1 MSKKQ
6 NKKNT
11 PASNATSSQEAARLL
26 PEEAGQV
33 REQIAGRHSKAALQM
48 AKDLHKRYGSAE
60 SEALLV
66 EAYQA
71 RIDDLL
77 KLGMNVEAK
86 ALMEIVK
93 ERFPAAAKRLADQQR
108 AISGHEGKLDE
119 VVAPLGDP
127 ILPSD
132 DRERIENFI
141 RQRIY
146 DLPALAAVS
155 SLPPEHS
162 LRSAATALAAAFL
175 AVTTGPVEDAVLAL
189 PEVSRRSP
197 LASWKALV
205 RAIASYHRREDEECR
220 KWLQTIDDDSLP
232 ARLGPVLLAM
242 RRGKPNASGSS
253 SKLTPAAERL
263 IAIAGDHGA
272 ALRPALAAMEK
283 AFETKK
289 QGTILAAARNVAAA
303 SDRCDPKLR
312 ERLRQHILARGEMR
326 WGITSSLE
334 TALGGRIPRDAT
346 WFRLLARA
354 FEEDHT
360 AESDAEAALV
370 WEDFRAAAIKENW
383 FAAGGLEDGVLAL
396 HVARKVEKLPEDVV
410 EEMHDREVNYRRVSK
425 GAKTE
430 ALPSPGT
437 LYERACKA
445 DPHPEALQM
454 WLNWARKQKQTQD
467 ADHVAESW
475 RRQRPADVQP
485 LLYLMESA
493 EKRNAFKKSLGYLEE
508 AEKLDRLNPE
518 VRRAKMRLLLSTV
531 IRHLSQRKA
540 RLALGEIEQI
550 EALPEVR
557 PGEIAT
563 LAAALRW
570 YVAGI
575 DGDKAEVSKREAELN
590 GLLGQAATSLL
601 LLALMTEA
609 KMKVPKPPQ
618 LMKFTRAEALEA
630 LAGAVKACVLGEGVG
645 LRIQLPLGWNKT
657 LMAAL
662 HLPNCPVDAAQLLT
676 LGEAALMSL
685 QPELA
690 FTVSSV
696 GLAGGRANARFLF
709 LRARSLP
716 WFAQSRR
723 SGCFTAAL
731 ELARQ
736 ERNTE
741 LAGKILDALNSAPA
755 NRNQRIAF
763 GIFNDREIA
772 SRAVS
777 PELLSRVLEEEK
789 ELEQFPIHAGYR
801 EPKYADELAPNLCD
815 CPKCKA
821 KRGEPVGGMDFIDD
835 DEDDD
840 DFDDD
845 EDFDENRDDFDGPPP
860 SFKQA
865 AKNLLEG
872 LLRNLPPDIA
882 QKVKEA
888 IAAGEDP
895 FPAIQRILKSESAN
909 KDFSAPPKIEKKAK
923 TAKLPPPDQGSL
935 F

>member
-1 MSKKQ
+1 MSQKQ

-11 PASNATSSQEAARLL
+11 PASNAAPSQGAARLL
-26 PEEAGQV
+26 PEEAERV

-48 AKDLHKRYGSAE
+48 AKELHKRCASAE
-60 SEALLV
+60 SESLLV

-77 KLGMNVEAK
+77 KLGMTVEAK
-86 ALMEIVK
+86 ALIGIVN
-93 ERFPAAAKRLADQQR
+93 ERFPAAAKRLANQR
-108 AISGHEGKLDE
+108 REIDAAEGKLDDI
-119 VVAPLGDP
+119 VGPLADP
-127 ILPSD
+127 NLPAE
-132 DRERIENFI
+132 DRERIESFI
-141 RQRIY
+141 RQRIH

-155 SLPPEHS
+155 SLPPEHP
-162 LRSAATALAAAFL
+162 LRVAAGALAAAFQ
-175 AVTTGPVEDAVLAL
+175 AVTTGPVEDEILAL

-205 RAIASYHRREDEECR
+205 RAIASYHRREDAESR
-220 KWLQTIDDDSLP
+220 KWLQAIDDDSVP
-232 ARLGPVLLAM
+232 ARLVPALGAM
-242 RRGKPNASGSS
+242 RGGKPKA
-253 SKLTPAAERL
+253 KLSPAAERL
-263 IAIAGDHGA
+263 VAVAGDHGA
-272 ALRPALAAMEK
+272 ALRPALAALEK
-283 AFETKK
+283 AFESKK
-289 QGTILAAARNVAAA
+289 QGTILTAARTVAAA
-303 SDRCDPKLR
+303 SERCDAKLR
-312 ERLRQHILARGEMR
+312 ERLRQHILVRSDML
-326 WGITSSLE
+326 WVITSSME

-370 WEDFRAAAIKENW
+370 WEDFRGAAIKENW
-383 FAAGGLEDGVLAL
+383 FAAGGVEDGALAL

-410 EEMHDREVNYRRVSK
+410 EEMRDREVNYRRVSK

-437 LYERACKA
+437 LFKRACEA
-445 DPHPEALQM
+445 DPHPEAFQM
-454 WLNWARKQKQTQD
+454 WLNWARKQKPNQI
-467 ADHVAESW
+467 ADQVAESW

-493 EKRNAFKKSLGYLEE
+493 EKRSAFKKSLSYLEE

-518 VRRAKMRLLLSTV
+518 VWRSKLRLLLSTV
-531 IRHLSQRKA
+531 LRHLSQRKA
-540 RLALGEIEQI
+540 RLALGGIEQL

-563 LAAALRW
+563 LAVALRW
-570 YVAGI
+570 CVAGM
-575 DGDKAEVSKREAELN
+575 DGDNAEVQKREAELN
-590 GLLGQAATSLL
+590 NSLGQGGASLV

-609 KMKVPKPPQ
+609 KLGVPKPPH
-618 LMKFTRAEALEA
+618 LMKFTKAEALEV
-630 LAGAVKACVLGEGVG
+630 LTGAVKACVLGEGVG
-645 LRIQLPLGWNKT
+645 LRIQLPLGWNQT
-657 LMAAL
+657 LIDAL

-685 QPELA
+685 LPDLA
-690 FTVSSV
+690 FTASSV

-723 SGCFTAAL
+723 SGCFAAAL
-731 ELARQ
+731 ELARR

-741 LAGKILDALNSAPA
+741 LAGRILDALNAAPA

-777 PELLSRVLEEEK
+777 PELLSRILEEEK
-789 ELEQFPIHAGYR
+789 KLEQFPIHAGYR

-815 CPKCKA
+815 CPRCKA
-821 KRGEPVGGMDFIDD
+821 KRGEPVGGMEFFDDD

-845 EDFDENRDDFDGPPP
+845 EDFDENRDDFDGPMP

-872 LLRNLPPDIA
+872 ILRDLPPDIL

-888 IAAGEDP
+888 IAAGEDTL
-895 FPAIQRILKSESAN
+895 PAIQRILKSETSKN
-909 KDFSAPPKIEKKAK
+909 KSSAPPKIENKAK
-923 TAKLPPPDQGSL
+923 TAKLPPPEQASL